1 MSIGSGS
8 GAKEGLDFERAQAQG
23 GAAPAGVSCGT
34 CQRQITSQYFTLG
47 QAVLCDAC
55 RHRYEMELGERSEL
69 RCLARA
75 GLLGLLAALAG
86 AALWGGVIWIS
97 GYELGVIAVV
107 VGLMVG
113 AAVKAGSGG
122 RGGRLYQ
129 GMAVLLTYLAV
140 SLAYVPLVIQGFREV
155 AQEQETASAAPEA
168 EEAALPPLGT
178 EVAEAPAPPAAAA
191 AEPAGE
197 PSAEPA
203 ADFEATAG
211 QIAFASLAVLGVAAA
226 LPFLAG
232 FENAIGLLIIGF
244 ALWEAWRLNA
254 RVDLSVKGPY
264 QVGAPAGA

>member
-1 MSIGSGS
+1 MSIGPGS
-8 GAKEGLDFERAQAQG
+8 GAKEGLDFERVQAQG
-23 GAAPAGVSCGT
+23 AAVPAGVSCGT

-47 QAVLCDAC
+47 KAVLCDAC
-55 RHRYEMELGERSEL
+55 RHRYEMDLGARSEIK
-69 RCLARA
+69 CLARA

-97 GYELGVIAVV
+97 GYELGLIAVI
-107 VGLMVG
+107 VGLTVG

-129 GMAVLLTYLAV
+129 GMAVMLTYLAV

-155 AQEQETASAAPEA
+155 AQEQDAAQSASEA
-168 EEAALPPLGT
+168 EETALPPLGI
-178 EVAEAPAPPAAAA
+178 EVAEAPALPVAGAV
-191 AEPAGE
+191 EPASE
-197 PSAEPA
+197 PSVEPA
-203 ADFEATAG
+203 AETEATAG
-211 QIAFASLAVLGVAAA
+211 QIAFASLAVLGFAAA

-254 RVDLSVKGPY
+254 LVDLSVGGPY
-264 QVGAPAGA
+264 RVGAAAGA